1 MRFHLVVSLVPGER
15 PHSCPHCNKSFSRKM
30 LLKQHLR
37 IHTGEKPFACSV
49 CGKAFADR
57 SNMTLHMRLHSGI
70 KPYSCQLCAKA
81 FTKKHHLKTHLNYH
95 TGTKP
100 YSCNKCGLRFSQS
113 SNMRTHY
120 KKCSGRGL
128 PTVETSEATTAPVTN
143 NNGAMSPSS
152 SPGRSDVT
160 MTSPQSS
167 SVAPHSDESSCGS
180 SVPTRNATEAL
191 PV

>member
-1 MRFHLVVSLVPGER
+1 
-15 PHSCPHCNKSFSRKM
+15 M

-100 YSCNKCGLRFSQS
+100 YSCSKCGLRFSQS
-113 SNMRTHY
+113 SNMRTHF
-120 KKCSGRGL
+120 KKCTSTGIANA
-128 PTVETSEATTAPVTN
+128 ETPVNKTETTTAQDREN
-143 NNGAMSPSS
+143 SGATSPSS

-160 MTSPQSS
+160 MTSARSS
-167 SVAPHSDESSCGS
+167 SAVITPPHSDESSCGS
-180 SVPTRNATEAL
+180 ADIARNAIEVQPA
-191 PV
+191 

>member
-1 MRFHLVVSLVPGER
+1 
-15 PHSCPHCNKSFSRKM
+15 M

-70 KPYSCQLCAKA
+70 KPYSCQLCSKA

-100 YSCNKCGLRFSQS
+100 YSCSKCGLRFSQS

-120 KKCSGRGL
+120 KKCTSTGL
-128 PTVETSEATTAPVTN
+128 ANVDTAVDKTAGTTAPRTANSSNMSSPTSPGPIEVTVTSPR
-143 NNGAMSPSS
+143 SPSAVIT
-152 SPGRSDVT
+152 P
-160 MTSPQSS
+160 
-167 SVAPHSDESSCGS
+167 PHSDESSCAS
-180 SVPTRNATEAL
+180 TVISINAIEVRPT
-191 PV
+191 